1 MKKQILIE
9 IIIWTVIL
17 AVTFTIGIF
26 SYSKIFVEPN
36 IYTIEFKDID
46 GITQGSPVRFMGI
59 NVGHV
64 RNLSSDSKS
73 VYVQIIITKKDIK
86 IPNGTIA
93 RVEFY
98 GLGGSKSIEL
108 MPPDGSCNVGIVSEQ
123 SLRLHDVAKKARSI
137 VDILEIVASYIKG
150 LNSAAIKNVLET
162 TSEFKDEN
170 IKNKTKEIT
179 KIEEEIAQKQKA
191 LKQKEEIFIE
201 KINAAERTVN
211 KLNNF
216 IKN

>member
-1 MKKQILIE
+1 
-9 IIIWTVIL
+9 
-17 AVTFTIGIF
+17 
-26 SYSKIFVEPN
+26 
-36 IYTIEFKDID
+36 
-46 GITQGSPVRFMGI
+46 MGI

-123 SLRLHDVAKKARSI
+123 NLRLHDVAKKARSI
-137 VDILEIVASYIKG
+137 VDILEIIANYIKG

>member
-1 MKKQILIE
+1 MNKPIFVE
-9 IIIWTVIL
+9 IVIWTVVL
-17 AVTFTIGIF
+17 AVIFTIGIF

-73 VYVQIIITKKDIK
+73 VYVQIIVTKKDVK
-86 IPNGTIA
+86 IPNGTVA

-108 MPPDGSCNVGIVSEQ
+108 MPPDGSCNVGIISEQ
-123 SLRLHDVAKKARSI
+123 NMRLMDVAKKAQS
-137 VDILEIVASYIKG
+137 VVEILEIIEKYLRG
-150 LNSAAIKNVLET
+150 MNSAAVKNVLESV
-162 TSEFKDEN
+162 SEFKDDD
-170 IKNKTKEIT
+170 IKNKTQ
-179 KIEEEIAQKQKA
+179 EIAKLEDEIAKKQKS
-191 LKQKEEIFIE
+191 LRVKQNDFLE
-201 KINAAERTVN
+201 KVETAHKLID